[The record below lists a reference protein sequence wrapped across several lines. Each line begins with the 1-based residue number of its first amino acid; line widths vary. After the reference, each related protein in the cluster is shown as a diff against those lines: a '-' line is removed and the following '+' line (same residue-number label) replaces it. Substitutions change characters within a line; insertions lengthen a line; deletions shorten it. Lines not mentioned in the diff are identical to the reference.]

1 MSRGMQGAKA
11 AREIEI
17 KYPDY
22 STKLKELAEY
32 REEDFTVIREQ
43 VAANPTWCAV
53 KVPFAHAFCSRGLRA
68 E

>member
-1 MSRGMQGAKA
+1 MQGAKA

-32 REEDFTVIREQ
+32 REENFTGIGEQ
-43 VAANPTWCAV
+43 VAANATWCAV
-53 KVPFAHAFCSRGLRA
+53 KVPFDYAFCSRGLYA
-68 E
+68 G